1 MSHKH
6 TAAGSIPAPAI
17 DITLKDPERFVSA
30 EDSAQKTDGQTAGES
45 PAHWSVSEAVS
56 GCSHKALSLTS
67 QVRILPDQLRLSSCQ
82 YDRRGEVQ
90 ERDRSCS
97 GWTAAVDVAGVG
109 VNVINKP

>member
-6 TAAGSIPAPAI
+6 AAAGSIPAPAK
-17 DITLKDPERFVSA
+17 DTALKDPERFVSA

-67 QVRILPDQLRLSSCQ
+67 QVRILPDQLMNPASLLPRFGILRVATGCCSKWLG
-82 YDRRGEVQ
+82 RR
-90 ERDRSCS
+90 
-97 GWTAAVDVAGVG
+97 
-109 VNVINKP
+109 